1 MDEKFFFLF
10 SIFFL
15 SFLQLKTVKTIFLF
29 LSGYAVAG
37 SLVVDVYGR
46 RSYRKEW
53 ENTERKYK

>member
-1 MDEKFFFLF
+1 
-10 SIFFL
+10 
-15 SFLQLKTVKTIFLF
+15 VKTIFLF